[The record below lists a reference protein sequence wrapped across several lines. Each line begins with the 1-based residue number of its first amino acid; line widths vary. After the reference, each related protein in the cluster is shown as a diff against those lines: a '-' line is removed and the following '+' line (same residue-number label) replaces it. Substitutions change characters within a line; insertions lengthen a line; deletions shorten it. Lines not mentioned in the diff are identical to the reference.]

1 MRTGSLDQLDG
12 TSARI
17 EVGAL
22 HEALE
27 ELEGP
32 PEGVEED
39 TLEGEEEA
47 AEAAEPAVDS
57 AKLAAMAGTTAD
69 SVRLYLRKIGKIP
82 LLNGKE
88 EADLARR
95 IAEGGLDGD
104 RARKKLTEANLRL
117 VVSIAKKYAGRGL
130 TMLDLIQEGNLGL
143 MKAVEK
149 FDYKKGFKFSTYAT
163 WWIRQAMTRAIADQ
177 GRTIRIPVH
186 MLEAVNRFKR
196 THRDLIQR
204 LGRTPTGEE
213 VAEEM
218 GVSVAKVQEILE
230 LPAEPASLDT
240 PVGKDDDARLGEF
253 IEDENVTAPVDGVAR
268 SLLREDILDVL
279 NTLSSRERQVL
290 LLRFGLEDG
299 QERTLEQVG
308 QCFGVTRE
316 RIRQLE
322 AKALRKL
329 RHPSRHK
336 WLKDYTA

>member
-1 MRTGSLDQLDG
+1 MRNGLLDNLDG
-12 TSARI
+12 RESPLDDAQGPI
-17 EVGAL
+17 G
-22 HEALE
+22 LE
-27 ELEGP
+27 EVDVEAIAP
-32 PEGVEED
+32 EED
-39 TLEGEEEA
+39 PFEAEEA
-47 AEAAEPAVDS
+47 AREAAVDP
-57 AKLAAMAGTTAD
+57 AKLAAMAGTTSD
-69 SVRLYLRKIGKIP
+69 SVRLYLRRIGKIP
-82 LLNGKE
+82 LLNGKD
-88 EADLARR
+88 EAELART
-95 IAEGGLDGD
+95 IAEGGPGAN

-196 THRDLIQR
+196 VHRDLIQR
-204 LGRTPTGEE
+204 LGRQPTAAEI
-213 VAEEM
+213 AEEM
-218 GVSVAKVQEILE
+218 GVSELKVQEILE
-230 LPAEPASLDT
+230 LPGEPASLDT
-240 PVGKDDDARLGEF
+240 PVGKEDDARLGEF
-253 IEDENVTAPVDGVAR
+253 IEDENAAAPVDGVAR
-268 SLLREDILDVL
+268 SLLKEDILDVL
-279 NTLSSRERQVL
+279 NTLSQRERQVL

>member
-1 MRTGSLDQLDG
+1 MRTESLDQLGG
-12 TSARI
+12 TAATI
-17 EVGAL
+17 EVGPLAGG
-22 HEALE
+22 LE
-27 ELEGP
+27 DLEGP
-32 PEGVEED
+32 PEGLDEEPM
-39 TLEGEEEA
+39 EA
-47 AEAAEPAVDS
+47 EDEAAEPAVDS

-95 IAEGGLDGD
+95 IAEGGPDGD

>member
-1 MRTGSLDQLDG
+1 M
-12 TSARI
+12 
-17 EVGAL
+17 
-22 HEALE
+22 E
-27 ELEGP
+27 ELESSAG
-32 PEGVEED
+32 E
-39 TLEGEEEA
+39 LEAESFDADEVANEVASEA
-47 AEAAEPAVDS
+47 
-57 AKLAAMAGTTAD
+57 AKLAASGTTAD
-69 SVRLYLRKIGKIP
+69 SVRLYLRRIGRIP

-95 IAEGGLDGD
+95 IAEGGPGAD

-204 LGRTPTGEE
+204 LGRTPTGDE
-213 VAEEM
+213 VALEM
-218 GVSVAKVQEILE
+218 GVTLAKVQEILE
-230 LPAEPASLDT
+230 LPGEPASLDT
-240 PVGKDDDARLGEF
+240 PVGKEDDARLGEF
-253 IEDENVTAPVDGVAR
+253 IEDESAPAPVDGVAR

-279 NTLSSRERQVL
+279 NTLSHRERQVL

>member
-1 MRTGSLDQLDG
+1 MRTETLDQLDG
-12 TSARI
+12 TAATI
-17 EVGAL
+17 EIGPLTEGVDD
-22 HEALE
+22 
-27 ELEGP
+27 LEGP
-32 PEGVEED
+32 PESLDEEPM
-39 TLEGEEEA
+39 EA
-47 AEAAEPAVDS
+47 EDEAAEPAVDS

-95 IAEGGLDGD
+95 IAEGGPDAD

>member
-1 MRTGSLDQLDG
+1 METGTLDYLEPAVPPIEEVTVPDSLEDLD
-12 TSARI
+12 TAPVAI
-17 EVGAL
+17 
-22 HEALE
+22 
-27 ELEGP
+27 
-32 PEGVEED
+32 EED
-39 TLEGEEEA
+39 TFEGDEGTPDVG
-47 AEAAEPAVDS
+47 AES
-57 AKLAAMAGTTAD
+57 AKLAATGTTSD
-69 SVRLYLRKIGKIP
+69 SVRLYLRRIGKIP
-82 LLNGKE
+82 LLNAKQ

-95 IAEGGLDGD
+95 IAEGGRDGD

-196 THRDLIQR
+196 VHRDLIQR
-204 LGRTPTGEE
+204 LGRTPTGDE
-213 VAEEM
+213 VALEM
-218 GVSVAKVQEILE
+218 GVTLAKVHEILE
-230 LPAEPASLDT
+230 LPGEPASLDT
-240 PVGKDDDARLGEF
+240 PVGKEDDARLGEF
-253 IEDENVTAPVDGVAR
+253 IEDESAPAPVEGVAR
-268 SLLREDILDVL
+268 TLLREDILDVL
-279 NTLSSRERQVL
+279 NTLSQRERQVL

-336 WLKDYTA
+336 WLKDYSA

>member
-1 MRTGSLDQLDG
+1 METGTLDYLEP
-12 TSARI
+12 AAPPI
-17 EVGAL
+17 EEVTVPDS
-22 HEALE
+22 LE
-27 ELEGP
+27 ELDVAP
-32 PEGVEED
+32 LAV
-39 TLEGEEEA
+39 EEEA
-47 AEAAEPAVDS
+47 IEGEDAAAES
-57 AKLAAMAGTTAD
+57 TKLAASGSTAD
-69 SVRLYLRKIGKIP
+69 SVRLYLRRIGKIP
-82 LLNGKE
+82 LLNAKQ

-95 IAEGGLDGD
+95 IAEGGADGD

-196 THRDLIQR
+196 VHRDLIQR
-204 LGRTPTGEE
+204 LGRTPTGDE
-213 VAEEM
+213 VAAEM
-218 GVSVAKVQEILE
+218 GVTLAKVHEILE
-230 LPAEPASLDT
+230 LPGEPASLDT
-240 PVGKDDDARLGEF
+240 PVGKEDDARLGEF
-253 IEDENVTAPVDGVAR
+253 IEDESAPAPVEGVAR
-268 SLLREDILDVL
+268 TLLREDILDVL
-279 NTLSSRERQVL
+279 NTLSQRERQVL